1 MFSLSDLNEK
11 YTYDYSIRKS
21 ITIIF
26 GSKRINKKN
35 PYQLVTFIN
44 NFVTTNQWE
53 WDRVTLQICKRI
65 EYLVQEELP
74 PSISNKKEIYS
85 WIIKGWKK

>member
-1 MFSLSDLNEK
+1 MFTLSDLNEK
-11 YTYDYSIRKS
+11 YTYDYSVKKS
-21 ITIIF
+21 ITRAF
-26 GSKRINKKN
+26 NSKRMNKKN

-44 NFVTTNQWE
+44 KFVTTNQWE
-53 WDRVTLQICKRI
+53 WDRVTLHICKRI

-74 PSISNKKEIYS
+74 ADISNKNEIYS